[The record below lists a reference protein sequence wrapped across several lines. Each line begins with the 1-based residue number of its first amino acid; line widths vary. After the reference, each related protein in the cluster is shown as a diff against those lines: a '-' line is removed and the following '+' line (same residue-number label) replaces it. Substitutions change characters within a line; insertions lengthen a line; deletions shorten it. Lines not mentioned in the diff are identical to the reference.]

1 MVATEVWKSR
11 CSVSSATLTM
21 VMSRVT
27 MIAPSMIVR
36 ASLTSSA
43 GSLSGAAEGV
53 AVVISSCYAELAV
66 AVKTSDGALLTVSAG
81 WLATVPAMEASYDL
95 RERKRTRTR
104 LMIQAEAMR
113 LFAENGYENT
123 TVEQIAYA
131 AAISPRTF
139 FRYFPTKEDVV
150 LWDEYDPIAV
160 DLFEAR
166 PEGESPA
173 DTLRAIIR
181 EAVAGLYRRDPEQ
194 LLVRARLLGSVPEL
208 RARMLEQQDSGN
220 ELLASLLA
228 RRHGRP
234 VDDLGIRVLASAFG
248 AAITIAVDAWQ
259 KEGGESD
266 LLELVERA
274 IDALAT
280 GLRELEAEAP

>member
-1 MVATEVWKSR
+1 
-11 CSVSSATLTM
+11 
-21 VMSRVT
+21 
-27 MIAPSMIVR
+27 
-36 ASLTSSA
+36 
-43 GSLSGAAEGV
+43 
-53 AVVISSCYAELAV
+53 
-66 AVKTSDGALLTVSAG
+66 
-81 WLATVPAMEASYDL
+81 MEASYDL

-208 RARMLEQQDSGN
+208 RARMLEQQDSG
-220 ELLASLLA
+220 
-228 RRHGRP
+228 
-234 VDDLGIRVLASAFG
+234 
-248 AAITIAVDAWQ
+248 
-259 KEGGESD
+259 
-266 LLELVERA
+266 
-274 IDALAT
+274 
-280 GLRELEAEAP
+280 